1 LNRQSVYGDAQPFQ
15 AYSSAL
21 HHRARAE
28 QAKLQC
34 GCLEPL
40 EVLTVRPVG
49 LLDQRQLQSATPRVA
64 NVQQTCSRHEPRHRA
79 ICRLNGL
86 KATDNMRYQ
95 SDESVAV
102 ANQTRGVDDNI
113 VTAQKRR
120 ELICRQGGN
129 IGFMHFNLVPP

>member
-28 QAKLQC
+28 QAKVQC

-95 SDESVAV
+95 SDEMSVV
-102 ANQTRGVDDNI
+102 RDFETGGGVNQERLWRIMVDVTRLVCGEATD
-113 VTAQKRR
+113 
-120 ELICRQGGN
+120 
-129 IGFMHFNLVPP
+129 GFGWSCV

>member
-1 LNRQSVYGDAQPFQ
+1 MATRNLSRPTAAPSTIGPGQSRRKSSVDA
-15 AYSSAL
+15 S
-21 HHRARAE
+21 
-28 QAKLQC
+28 K
-34 GCLEPL
+34 PL

-49 LLDQRQLQSATPRVA
+49 LLDQRQLQSAPPRVA

-79 ICRLNGL
+79 ISRLNGL

-95 SDESVAV
+95 ADESVAV

-113 VTAQKRR
+113 VTAQKRP

-129 IGFMHFNLVPP
+129 IGFMHFNLVPPCGRQFG